1 MKICLVLPYDIS
13 LTGGVTNHVVNFAIE
28 LQEKGQDVTILT
40 TSSKNNFLIKNVEV
54 FNLGK
59 PVPIKFGSTVANIL
73 LSWKSLFKVYNFFK
87 KNKFDIVHIHEPLVP
102 FISIFSTI
110 FSRSKT
116 VLTFHA
122 TLKEN
127 WKFRAWGL
135 LLKPWVGTKNSIIA
149 ISNSARKS
157 LKMYNYDFPSN
168 LHPNGVGNQFFLKSN
183 SIKKDKLKILFV
195 GRNEKRKGAELLIK
209 AYKGLNYKNIKN
221 DYELVMI
228 GKGIEKFKNKY
239 NNLDNCKFFGHLEGK
254 SLLNHYSNSD
264 ILCSPAIENESFG
277 IVLIEAMASKTAVLA
292 SNINGYNEIINNKN
306 GLLFQNKDVNDL
318 INKLT
323 LLIEDD
329 NLRNNLK
336 NFGYEFSRKYNWKKV
351 SEDILKAYKN
361 L

>member
-13 LTGGVTNHVVNFAIE
+13 LTGGVANHVVNFAKE
-28 LQEKGQDVTILT
+28 LQKKGEEVTILT
-40 TSSKNNFLIKNVEV
+40 TSSNNNFFISNVKI

-59 PVPIKFGSTVANIL
+59 PVPIKFGSTIAHIL
-73 LSWKSLFKVYNFFK
+73 LSWKSLFRVYNFFK

-122 TLKEN
+122 TLKKN
-127 WKFRAWGL
+127 WKCRAWGL
-135 LLKPWVGTKNSIIA
+135 LLKPWIEAKNYIIA
-149 ISNSARKS
+149 VSNSAHNS
-157 LKMYNYDFPSN
+157 IEMYNYNLASN
-168 LHPNGVGNQFFLKSN
+168 LYPNGVSNHFFLKSN
-183 SIKKDKLKILFV
+183 SKKKDKLKILFV

-209 AYKGLNYKNIKN
+209 AYKGLNRKNIKN
-221 DYELVMI
+221 EYELTLI
-228 GKGIEKFKNKY
+228 GKGIEKFKNTYKEI
-239 NNLDNCKFFGHLEGK
+239 DNCEFFGHLEGK
-254 SLLNHYSNSD
+254 NLLDHYRDSD

-292 SNINGYNEIINNKN
+292 SNINGYNELINNKN
-306 GLLFQNKDVNDL
+306 GLLFNNKDVNDL

-336 NFGYEFSRKYNWKKV
+336 KTGYEFSKKYNWKKV
-351 SEDILKAYKN
+351 SECILKAYRN

>member
-13 LTGGVTNHVVNFAIE
+13 LTGGVTNHVVNFATE
-28 LQEKGQDVTILT
+28 LQEKGEEVTILA
-40 TSSKNNFLIKNVEV
+40 TSSKDNFFIKNVEI

-59 PVPIKFGSTVANIL
+59 PVPIQFGSTVAHIL
-73 LSWKSLFKVYNFFK
+73 LSWKSLFRVYNFFK

-122 TLKEN
+122 TLKKN

-135 LLKPWVGTKNSIIA
+135 LIKPWIGKKNYIIS
-149 ISNSARKS
+149 ISNSAHKS
-157 LKMYNYDFPSN
+157 LKMYNYDLPSN
-168 LHPNGVGNQFFLKSN
+168 LYPNGVSNKFFLKSYYR
-183 SIKKDKLKILFV
+183 KKDKLKILFV

-209 AYKGLNYKNIKN
+209 AYKGLSYKNIKN

-228 GKGIEKFKNKY
+228 GKDIEKFKNKY
-239 NNLDNCKFFGHLEGK
+239 KDLDNCKFFGHLEGK
-254 SLLNHYSNSD
+254 SLLDHYISSD
-264 ILCSPAIENESFG
+264 ILCSPATENESFG

-306 GLLFQNKDVNDL
+306 GLLFKNKDVNDL
-318 INKLT
+318 TN
-323 LLIEDD
+323 
-329 NLRNNLK
+329 
-336 NFGYEFSRKYNWKKV
+336 NWKKV
-351 SEDILKAYKN
+351 SECILKAYRN